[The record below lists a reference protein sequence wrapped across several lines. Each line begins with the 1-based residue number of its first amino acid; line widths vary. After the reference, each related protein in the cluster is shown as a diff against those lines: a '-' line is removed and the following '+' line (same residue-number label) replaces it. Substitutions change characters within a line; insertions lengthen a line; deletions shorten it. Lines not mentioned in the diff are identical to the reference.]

1 MQLAVLYTRLGRPED
16 AARAR
21 ASVVRLQKE
30 ADARSFQGVRESISD
45 LMGKSAPA
53 PGEKKP

>member
-1 MQLAVLYTRLGRPED
+1 MQLALLYTRIGRAED

-21 ASVVRLQKE
+21 SRVAALTKE

-45 LMGKSAPA
+45 LMGKSAPPA
-53 PGEKKP
+53 ERKP